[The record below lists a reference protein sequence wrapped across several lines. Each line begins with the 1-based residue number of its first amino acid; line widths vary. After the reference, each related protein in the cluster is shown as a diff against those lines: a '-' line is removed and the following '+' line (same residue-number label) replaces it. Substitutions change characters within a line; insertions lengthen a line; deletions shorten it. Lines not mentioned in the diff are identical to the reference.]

1 VKYIIRPDDYEPL
14 PRSLRSGIEV
24 DVKEAWIAKALEAA
38 SRGRVLDS
46 EELLDVIL
54 DTVEPLFRTDRIS
67 LTRLDIS

>member
-1 VKYIIRPDDYEPL
+1 VTYIIRPDDYEPL
-14 PRSLRSGIEV
+14 PRSQRSAIEV
-24 DVKEAWIAKALEAA
+24 DVKEAWVAKAMEAA

-67 LTRLDIS
+67 LTRLDIP